1 MDLLSVPEAKPSL
14 PPKLKDAREMLK
26 YAAIFFL
33 IAALIYLLWG
43 IWSIFTGLFWSVTYL
58 NKAYS
63 IMGVF
68 SGIVR
73 IVLGVVAF
81 ILKGQVVEE
90 FIDPIDQGR
99 TGDIDETKM
108 IIYVVLG
115 LIFGLIISGV
125 LILLGYMKIDEVRSH
140 ANKCPTCGNS
150 LRYIAEYDNWY
161 CDTCQDY
168 KVPVNPPKPPEPQ
181 SPGPQTGTGQN
192 PPPPPPEDQ

>member
-1 MDLLSVPEAKPSL
+1 MDLLSVPEANPSL

-58 NKAYS
+58 NTAYS
-63 IMGVF
+63 IMGIF

-73 IVLGVVAF
+73 IILGVVAF

-99 TGDIDETKM
+99 AGDIDETKM

-125 LILLGYMKIDEVRSH
+125 LILLGYMKIDEVSSH

-181 SPGPQTGTGQN
+181 SPGPQTGTRQN